1 MATVFSELEK
11 LLVYRNLLQDDLVK
25 KLAALETGEEYLLNY
40 ELAGEL
46 IQFAEETGL
55 SGNLPLS
62 YILYQI
68 GCGKN
73 VFSSTAEK
81 DGNRVGKD
89 LLKAVTHDVVILKKL
104 LNTGLKFGTAD
115 SFIANYQP
123 THPQTTSS
131 FTALQDYFYDKTATY
146 SPEQIAV
153 FLSQLYAR
161 YGYGEM
167 ATCTAFKWDWNQG
180 LVGVKHADPVQLED
194 IVGYERQKQT
204 LIENTEAFIAGRPAN
219 NVLLVGARGTGKSTS
234 VKALANRYYDQGL
247 RLVEA
252 SKRDLECL
260 PAIMN
265 ALRPWGKKFIVFL
278 DDLSFEEFE
287 VGYKNL
293 KSVMDGGLEA
303 KPENVLIYATSNR
316 RHLVREVWNDRAG
329 DELHNQDT
337 INEKISLSDRFGIT
351 LTFASPNQEE
361 YLNIVE
367 KIAKKNDIPL
377 SLAEL
382 RSQALRWE
390 MAHSGRSGR
399 LARQFIA
406 NLSGKTVEK
415 GRE

>member
-1 MATVFSELEK
+1 MTTVLSEFEQ
-11 LLVYRNLLQDDLVK
+11 LLVYRNLLDDDLVK
-25 KLAALETGEEYLLNY
+25 KLIILETGEDYLLNY
-40 ELAGEL
+40 ELAAEL
-46 IQFAEETGL
+46 IRFAEETGL

-68 GCGKN
+68 GYGKN

-81 DGNRVGKD
+81 EGNRVGKD
-89 LLKAVTHDVVILKKL
+89 LLNAVAHDVAILKRL
-104 LNTGLKFGTAD
+104 FTTSLNFGTAAG
-115 SFIANYQP
+115 FISDYQP
-123 THPQTTSS
+123 TYLQTTGS
-131 FTALQDYFYDKTATY
+131 FTALLDYFFDQTATY

-153 FLSQLYAR
+153 LLSQLYAR

-180 LVGVKHADPVQLED
+180 LVGVKHADPVQLDD

-204 LIENTEAFIAGRPAN
+204 LLENTEAFIAGRPAN

-234 VKALANRYYDQGL
+234 VKALANRYYGQGL
-247 RLVEA
+247 RLVEV
-252 SKRDLECL
+252 SKKDLECL

-303 KPENVLIYATSNR
+303 KPDNVLIYATSNR

-329 DELHNQDT
+329 DELHNQDS

-367 KIAKKNDIPL
+367 KIAKKSDIALTP
-377 SLAEL
+377 AEL

-406 NLSGKTVEK
+406 NLAGKSVEK
-415 GRE
+415 R